1 MTGFVVMTLGGA
13 VVGILIGAGIGW
25 LYQIANPLATF
36 VMPAIFGALF
46 GLFIAERGRRRGE
59 IKIGLTV
66 YYIART
72 IFNTL
77 RSIEPLVMVIVFVV
91 WVGFG
96 EFAGALA
103 LALHTAASLAKL
115 YSEQVES
122 IAEGPM
128 EAVRATGATRLQT
141 IIYAVVPQIVP
152 PYISFTMYRWDIN
165 VRMSTILG
173 FAGGGGI
180 GFLLQQ
186 NIQLGDYRAAAVQM
200 LAIAIVVASMD
211 YTSSKLRERFV

>member
-1 MTGFVVMTLGGA
+1 MGYLTMAVAGA
-13 VVGILIGAGIGW
+13 VVGIGAGQLVDW
-25 LYQIANPLATF
+25 LYQIANTTATF
-36 VMPAIFGALF
+36 TIPAIVGALI
-46 GLFIAERGRRRGE
+46 GLFFAELGRRRGE
-59 IKIGLTV
+59 IKVGLTI

-72 IFNTL
+72 IFNTW

-96 EFAGALA
+96 EFAGSLA
-103 LALHTAASLAKL
+103 LALHTAAALAKL

-128 EAVRATGATRLQT
+128 EAVRATGANRLQT

-186 NIQLGDYRAAAVQM
+186 NVQLGDYRAAAVQM
-200 LAIAIVVASMD
+200 LALAIVVASMD
-211 YTSSKLRERFV
+211 YASSRLRERFT